1 MKEKRPDLTTESLID
16 QIIWLLERMTRGQ
29 IMRVFSVA
37 NRLYCTEPQNGA
49 LQKGKSGSNGSE
61 QEKLC
66 PKGKAR
72 QRV

>member
-29 IMRVFSVA
+29 IMRVFSEA
-37 NRLYCTEPQNGA
+37 NRLYCTESQNGA
-49 LQKGKSGSNGSE
+49 LQKAKSGSNETG

-66 PKGKAR
+66 LERKDR
-72 QRV
+72 QNG